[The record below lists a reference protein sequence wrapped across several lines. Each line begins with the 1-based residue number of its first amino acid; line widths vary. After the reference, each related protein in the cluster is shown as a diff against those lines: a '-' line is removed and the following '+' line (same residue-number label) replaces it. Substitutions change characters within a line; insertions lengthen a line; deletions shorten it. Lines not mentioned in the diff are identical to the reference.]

1 MFDALEKRFKKDQKD
16 SRTQEKS
23 TDKPETEEGG
33 GGEGGEGGRKGE
45 EEGGGGEV
53 EGGGDGKEKK
63 SDGASS
69 SQTVD
74 DSSKEQIAKPRVSI
88 SVPLRL
94 YFPTLLELGMIAC
107 TCFLIIIFPHQQSV
121 LLEERIDIHV
131 HVSVYFQ
138 FCVLLIF
145 NLFSCNSECILSK
158 CELIN
163 KSYIPPYL
171 SPSLPLSLP
180 TSPSLPLPPYLSLP
194 TSPSLPLPPSL
205 SLPPSP
211 SLSDT
216 LIQCTVG

>member
-33 GGEGGEGGRKGE
+33 GGGEGGEEGGNGE
-45 EEGGGGEV
+45 EEGAEGEA
-53 EGGGDGKEKK
+53 EGGGDDKEKK

-88 SVPLRL
+88 SVPLRIHYTHTL
-94 YFPTLLELGMIAC
+94 HFPTLLELGMITC

-121 LLEERIDIHV
+121 LLEERIDIHI

-138 FCVLLIF
+138 FRVLLI
-145 NLFSCNSECILSK
+145 SICSVVILNVF
-158 CELIN
+158 L
-163 KSYIPPYL
+163 
-171 SPSLPLSLP
+171 
-180 TSPSLPLPPYLSLP
+180 TSVS
-194 TSPSLPLPPSL
+194 
-205 SLPPSP
+205 
-211 SLSDT
+211 
-216 LIQCTVG
+216 